1 MTDPAEVMASKSSFT
16 QFIIQCLWDSCA
28 RVLLKGNSPMEF
40 FHDPVFRET
49 ISFSTQPNLIEISIV
64 PSGSLVKRSWLINI
78 ATSQSLDVLFENA
91 AEETWE
97 HVVFQQLM
105 DE

>member
-1 MTDPAEVMASKSSFT
+1 MANPMEIPNVKADFT
-16 QFIIQCLWDSCA
+16 QFIIQCLWSACA
-28 RVLLKGNSPMEF
+28 RVLLKGNSPTQY

-78 ATSQSLDVLFENA
+78 ATSQNLDSLFENA

-97 HVVFQQLM
+97 HVVFRQLM